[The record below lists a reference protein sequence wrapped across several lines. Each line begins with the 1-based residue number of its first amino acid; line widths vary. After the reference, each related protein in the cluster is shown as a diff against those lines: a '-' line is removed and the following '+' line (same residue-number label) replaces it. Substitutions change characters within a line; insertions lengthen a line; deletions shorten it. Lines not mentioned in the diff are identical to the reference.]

1 MTVTTN
7 FITSAIIRTEHFTL
21 LIALEKLQMEKIN
34 QINISTQF
42 IFLICSNLT
51 RALKG
56 QIVRFSDI

>member
-7 FITSAIIRTEHFTL
+7 FITSAIILREHFTL

-42 IFLICSNLT
+42 IFLILFKPN
-51 RALKG
+51 
-56 QIVRFSDI
+56 